1 MPIRRIN
8 FTERQ
13 RIRRDDVNII
23 LRRDD
28 RGAIHFDMS
37 LDLSSY
43 RFAPDARLFVEA
55 YRQTTLMRFDFGT
68 TSVQAPPVDRYLAD
82 FESEAEVMF
91 RVRVTAVSARPG
103 VLLGEA
109 DQLRPRN
116 PDDEPDK
123 RISLLPPV
131 PDELGEEI
139 WRVDFEPTPIL
150 LVNRHLP
157 DWKQTVRSEAFRAF
171 VYPAAFKEVIRRI
184 LFLESHTSTEDMS
197 DWRSRWLLFATRV
210 PGAGGVPKARD
221 EYDDWIENAAAAF
234 ARQFTLRSRYVK
246 ELTE

>member
-13 RIRRDDVNII
+13 RIHRDDVDII

-28 RGAIHFDMS
+28 HGVVYFDMS

-68 TSVQAPPVDRYLAD
+68 ASVQAPPVDRYLAD

-103 VLLGEA
+103 MLLGEA

-131 PDELGEEI
+131 PADLGEEI
-139 WRVDFEPTPIL
+139 WRVDFEAAPIL

-157 DWKQTVRSEAFRAF
+157 DWKQTVRSETFRAF
-171 VYPAAFKEVIRRI
+171 VYPAAFKEIIRRI

-197 DWRSRWLLFATRV
+197 NWRSRWLLFATRV

-234 ARQFTLRSRYVK
+234 ARQFTMRSRYVK

>member
-13 RIRRDDVNII
+13 RIHRDDAVIV
-23 LRRDD
+23 LRRDSH
-28 RGAIHFDMS
+28 GAVYFDMS
-37 LDLSSY
+37 LNLSSY
-43 RFAPDARLFVEA
+43 QFPPDARLFVEA
-55 YRQTTLMRFDFGT
+55 YRQTTLIRFDFGT
-68 TSVQAPPVDRYLAD
+68 VSVQAPPVDRHLAD

-91 RVRVTAVSARPG
+91 RVRVTAVLARPG
-103 VLLGEA
+103 MLLGEA

-131 PDELGEEI
+131 PADLGEEI
-139 WRVDFEPTPIL
+139 WRVDFEATPIL
-150 LVNRHLP
+150 LVNRSLP
-157 DWKQTVRSEAFRAF
+157 DWKQTVRSETFRAF
-171 VYPAAFKEVIRRI
+171 VYPAAFKEIVRRI
-184 LFLESHTSTEDMS
+184 LFFESHTSTEDMS
-197 DWRSRWLLFATRV
+197 NWRSRWLLFATRI
-210 PGAGGVPKARD
+210 PGAGSVPKARD

-234 ARQFTLRSRYVK
+234 ARQFTLRTRYVK

>member
-8 FTERQ
+8 FTQRQ
-13 RIRRDDVNII
+13 RIHRDDIGIV

-28 RGAIHFDMS
+28 HGAVFFDTS

-43 RFAPDARLFVEA
+43 GFAPDARLFIEA
-55 YRQTTLMRFDFGT
+55 YRQTTMMRFDFGT
-68 TSVQAPPVDRYLAD
+68 VSVPAPPPDRYLTD
-82 FESEAEVMF
+82 FESEAEIMF
-91 RVRVTAVSARPG
+91 RVRVTAVSERPG

-116 PDDEPDK
+116 PDEEPDQ

-131 PDELGEEI
+131 PADLAEEI
-139 WRVDFEPTPIL
+139 WRVDFEAAPIL
-150 LVNRHLP
+150 LVNRNLP
-157 DWKQTVRSEAFRAF
+157 DWKQTVRSETFRAF
-171 VYPAAFKEVIRRI
+171 VYPAAFREIVHRI
-184 LFLESHTSTEDMS
+184 LFLEGHTTTEDMS
-197 DWRSRWLLFATRV
+197 DWRSRWLLFTTRL
-210 PGAGGVPKARD
+210 PGAGGVPKSRD
-221 EYDDWIENAAAAF
+221 EFDDWIENAAAAF

>member
-8 FTERQ
+8 FTQRQ
-13 RIRRDDVNII
+13 RIHRDDIGIV

-28 RGAIHFDMS
+28 HGAVFFDTS

-43 RFAPDARLFVEA
+43 GFAPDARLFIEA
-55 YRQTTLMRFDFGT
+55 YRQTTMMRFDFGT
-68 TSVQAPPVDRYLAD
+68 VSVPAPPVDRYLTD
-82 FESEAEVMF
+82 FESEAEIMF
-91 RVRVTAVSARPG
+91 RVRVTAVSERPG

-116 PDDEPDK
+116 PDEEPDQ

-131 PDELGEEI
+131 PADLGEEI
-139 WRVDFEPTPIL
+139 WRVDFEAAPIL
-150 LVNRHLP
+150 LVNRNLP
-157 DWKQTVRSEAFRAF
+157 DWKQTVRSETFRAF
-171 VYPAAFKEVIRRI
+171 VYPAAFREIVHRI
-184 LFLESHTSTEDMS
+184 LFLESHTTTEDMS
-197 DWRSRWLLFATRV
+197 DWRSRWLLFTTRI

-234 ARQFTLRSRYVK
+234 ARQFTLRSKYVK